1 MEEEKQQNKP
11 FSHPRWNEPI
21 GGKVVGH
28 KTQTEEEQK
37 QVHDDAVAVLK
48 SMGVKIK
55 DDKDTLHDDEG
66 K

>member
-1 MEEEKQQNKP
+1 MSKEKQDNNKP
-11 FSHPRWNEPI
+11 YSHPRWNEPI

-55 DDKDTLHDDEG
+55 DE
-66 K
+66 

>member
-1 MEEEKQQNKP
+1 MSETTKKNGKP

-28 KTQTEEEQK
+28 KELSKEKQK
-37 QVHDDAVAVLK
+37 EAHEDTVAVLK
-48 SMGVKIK
+48 SMGVE
-55 DDKDTLHDDEG
+55 LDEDE